1 MTPSST
7 TQRVLLQGDFDRF
20 ARLSHDDNPIHCDPV
35 FAAKSHFG
43 ATVAHGMMLYSC
55 ICKALTEH
63 VGPGVV
69 QLEQT
74 LMFPTATYVGDR
86 LHVDLKPEAE
96 ANGILDVATEVSKV
110 MRSGIPGDGA
120 GGAAIATAT
129 GRCKVVLPDAALP
142 TVAPAPH
149 ALERGDPVLYGLRPG
164 MSASTTR
171 TFGTADLD
179 EYGDL
184 TGDRNPIF
192 RDDLEAHARGFKRR
206 IVPWPLLAGM
216 FSDLLGTRLPGRGT
230 GWMKQTLRYPSAAHP
245 GEALTAMVT
254 ITRLRAEKELVNLTT
269 RVCAADGRVVCDG
282 EALVLV
288 RNLENKLE
296 NKLAGKAESA

>member
-1 MTPSST
+1 MTLPGT
-7 TQRVLLQGDFDRF
+7 TQRVLLQTDFDRF

-55 ICKALTEH
+55 ICKALTEQ

-74 LMFPTATYVGDR
+74 LMFPNATYAGDR
-86 LHVDLKPEAE
+86 LQVGLQLEAE
-96 ANGILDVATEVSKV
+96 NEGMLDIVTEVSKV
-110 MRSGIPGDGA
+110 GA
-120 GGAAIATAT
+120 GGTAIATAT
-129 GRCKVVLPDAALP
+129 GRCRVLAPGADLP
-142 TVAPAPH
+142 TAAPAVHPV
-149 ALERGDPVLYGLRPG
+149 EPGDAELYGLRPG
-164 MSASTTR
+164 MSASTAR
-171 TFGTADLD
+171 TFGTADID

-192 RDDLEAHARGFKRR
+192 RDDPEARARGFKRR

-230 GWMKQTLRYPSAAHP
+230 GWLKQQLRYPAAAHS
-245 GEALTAMVT
+245 GEALIATVT
-254 ITRLRAEKELVNLTT
+254 ITRLRAAKELVNLAT
-269 RVCAADGRVVCDG
+269 RVNAADGRVVCDG

-296 NKLAGKAESA
+296 SRPAGKSGNA

>member
-1 MTPSST
+1 VTLPST
-7 TQRVLLQGDFDRF
+7 AQRVLLQSDFDRF
-20 ARLSHDDNPIHCDPV
+20 ARLSHDDNPIHCDPA

-55 ICKALTEH
+55 ICKALAEQ

-74 LMFPTATYVGDR
+74 LMFPNATYVGDR
-86 LHVDLKPEAE
+86 IHIGLRLEADAGGE
-96 ANGILDVATEVSKV
+96 LDIATEVSKL
-110 MRSGIPGDGA
+110 GADGTPVP
-120 GGAAIATAT
+120 TAT
-129 GRCKVVLPDAALP
+129 GRCRVVSPAAELPA
-142 TVAPAPH
+142 VAPAPH
-149 ALERGDPVLYGLRPG
+149 SAEPGDDRLYGMRPG
-164 MSASTTR
+164 MSASATR
-171 TFGTADLD
+171 SFTQADLD

-192 RDDLEAHARGFKRR
+192 RDDAEARARGFKRR

-230 GWMKQTLRYPSAAHP
+230 GWMKQSLRYTSAAHP
-245 GEALTAMVT
+245 GETLTATVT
-254 ITRLRAEKELVNLTT
+254 VTRLRADKELVNLAT

-288 RNLENKLE
+288 RNLEDKSE
-296 NKLAGKAESA
+296 NKAGQP